1 MKRPLAV
8 VGFTLMI
15 SLVVL
20 CAFDSVAISLIVGGV
35 SYLLF
40 MVTSIIPE
48 SRSRFTLPVIF
59 FTAVIACFMFY
70 CAQGNYQA
78 LSDLA
83 DTDVQIICR
92 VQEKPEFNKSYGRY
106 YCKAKVLS
114 IDGKKYNGSIRLS
127 FNTTYEQTDLTN
139 FEIGNKLSFKG
150 HLYSVG
156 GENESIVDY
165 FKSENVYIG
174 AYGIKDMSVLLPK
187 YRPINYYGE
196 KLREFIAQ
204 GFRDNFSKDTS
215 GFLTA
220 LITGSKDYISDR
232 IYDTFKNSGVA
243 HIMAVSGMHLAV
255 LVMFLNLFISKLRK
269 KHKVIYFTILAGFI
283 IFFMFVA
290 SFSASVVRAGV
301 MILILLSGQLIDRL
315 SDSLNSLGFACIC
328 ILTANPFSAMSAS
341 FLLSVLST
349 LAIILCAVP
358 FFKKYRFILCDILSL
373 SSGIAFYAGGAV
385 LLSLATSLSI
395 MIFTLPVT
403 AELFGR
409 VSLISPV
416 TNLLFLPVT
425 TIIIILAFLSAILC
439 GFGIMP
445 QFLISITE
453 TISSYCLGVAEL
465 LGGTDRFI
473 LKTESTLSI
482 ALCFMTP
489 FVLYF
494 VIKAGGIIRRK
505 FKKKIKPL

>member
-20 CAFDSVAISLIVGGV
+20 CAFNSVAISLIVGGV

-40 MVTSIIPE
+40 VVTSIIPE
-48 SRSRFTLPVIF
+48 SRSRLTLPVMF

-83 DTDVQIICR
+83 DTDAQIICQ
-92 VQEKPEFNKSYGRY
+92 VQEKPEFNESYGRY

-114 IDGKKYNGSIRLS
+114 IDGKKYKGSIRLS
-127 FNTTYEQTDLTN
+127 FNTTYDEMDLAN
-139 FEIGNKLSFKG
+139 FEIGNKLAFKG
-150 HLYSVG
+150 HLYQVG
-156 GENESIVDY
+156 GENDSIVDY
-165 FKSENVYIG
+165 FKSEKIYIG

-204 GFRDNFSKDTS
+204 SFRANFTKNTA

-220 LITGSKDYISDR
+220 LITGSKEYISDR
-232 IYDTFKNSGVA
+232 VYDTFKNSGVA
-243 HIMAVSGMHLAV
+243 HILAVSGLHLAV
-255 LVMFLNLFISKLRK
+255 LVMFLNLFISKLKK
-269 KHKVIYFTILAGFI
+269 KHKVTYFTILAVFI
-283 IFFMFVA
+283 LFFMFLA

-301 MILILLSGQLIDRL
+301 MILILLAGQLIDKH

-328 ILTANPFSAMSAS
+328 ILAVNPYSAMSAS

-349 LAIILCAVP
+349 LAIIVSAVP
-358 FFKKYRFILCDILSL
+358 FFKKYRYILCDRLALSGNI
-373 SSGIAFYAGGAV
+373 SFYVGSAIM
-385 LLSLATSLSI
+385 LSLAISLSV
-395 MIFTLPVT
+395 MVYTLPVT
-403 AELFGR
+403 AALFGR
-409 VSLISPV
+409 VSLISPI

-425 TIIIILAFLSAILC
+425 TLIIILTFVSAMLC
-439 GFGIMP
+439 GSGIMP
-445 QFLISITE
+445 QLLISITDML
-453 TISSYCLGVAEL
+453 SSYCLGVAEL
-465 LGGTDRFI
+465 LGGNDKFI
-473 LKTESTLSI
+473 LKTESPFMVG
-482 ALCFMTP
+482 LCFVVP
-489 FVLYF
+489 FALYL
-494 VIKAGGIIRRK
+494 VIKAGRYLHRK
-505 FKKKIKPL
+505 IKKKIKPL